1 MAYYTKPPYVAQEFK
16 GVSASS
22 IDFDIPYQNPSDL
35 EVHQLIDGE
44 YTPVNEWALSTPQT
58 ISFGSTV
65 TGDFRVVRNSDI
77 TSLKATFQPGSA
89 IRAQDLNANFTQ
101 LIYALQE
108 NAEEF
113 DQLDDYLDDNYLRLD
128 GTSVMA
134 GDIQMGTNKI
144 KDLKY
149 PEVVTDAASVQ
160 YVLDRISELPGGDGT
175 SANLVSVAPIFL
187 AVDAVNNTTTI
198 SLVISTIEKEIK

>member
-22 IDFDIPYQNPSDL
+22 ITFDIPYQNPSDI
-35 EVHQLIDGE
+35 EVHQLVNGE
-44 YTPVNEWALSTPQT
+44 YTPISAWTINTPRT
-58 ISFGSTV
+58 IPFGNTV
-65 TGDFRVVRNSDI
+65 TGDFKVVRNSDI

-108 NAEEF
+108 NAEDF
-113 DQLDDYLDDNYLRLD
+113 DQLDGYLDDNYLRLD

-160 YVLDRISELPGGDGT
+160 YVLDRISELPGGDGNA
-175 SANLVSVAPIFL
+175 ANLVSVAPISL
-187 AVDAVNNTTTI
+187 SVDSVQNKTTI